1 MTEKEENIDNLSS
14 QANEI
19 MAENKYYYNKLSLY
33 DKYINITK
41 DAIKNILSN
50 KSIEKALEC
59 FNKYLEEIQK
69 EYDIMNKSYEK
80 YELPEYNELIDNLFS
95 EITMGKPILE
105 QKRNTQFFLDYIK
118 LEKDAIIKS
127 LKDSIKK
134 SKQFQ
139 LFREP
144 KRFSLIEKIKEG
156 EKEIEKTTT
165 ELQQNMLYEL
175 KKYNKF
181 KERIIKYNEQI
192 QNIENN
198 IDILKNCMR
207 AKDEILNYS
216 NNIQDEKEQEIKVDK
231 IDLKKS
237 HNLMIYNTTGFKR
250 SVNKNYQEDNKSD
263 PGSDDRK
270 SRKDKNK
277 EENKLITEFK
287 KIEDLFELSDFELE
301 KENLIDDDLN
311 SDDDNFFESKIIQP
325 IKLNEYHYEEIQKE
339 IPIINLAQI
348 EYNKMKIVK
357 EDDLYSLQRRKY
369 KSQNIDNLIKEERR
383 TKEKLEQRLELLKK
397 KEKLMNE
404 YIIEIKN
411 NLAERRKFNRR
422 NTTVHNKK
430 TNFIKKSLFGNEDN
444 IEELDD
450 EDNDENQYGSD
461 YENEEKE
468 IEDFDVKGKKSVL
481 VGVLP
486 YNTNKA
492 KKGGNFGG
500 KLGKSVLDGLFKNK
514 LRNKWKKEKAKSK

>member
-1 MTEKEENIDNLSS
+1 MTEKEENIDILSS

-41 DAIKNILSN
+41 NVIKNILSY
-50 KSIEKALEC
+50 KSIENALEY

-69 EYDIMNKSYEK
+69 EYDKMNKSYENN
-80 YELPEYNELIDNLFS
+80 ELPEYNELIDNLFS
-95 EITMGKPILE
+95 EITMGKPVLE
-105 QKRNTQFFLDYIK
+105 QRRTTQFYLDYIK
-118 LEKDAIIKS
+118 LEKDATIKS

-144 KRFSLIEKIKEG
+144 KRFSLIEMKEG
-156 EKEIEKTTT
+156 AKEIEKTTT

-181 KERIIKYNEQI
+181 KERIFKYNEQI
-192 QNIENN
+192 KNIENN

-207 AKDEILNYS
+207 TKDEKLNYS
-216 NNIQDEKEQEIKVDK
+216 NNIQDENDQEINLDQ

-237 HNLMIYNTTGFKR
+237 HNLILYNTTGFKGIG
-250 SVNKNYQEDNKSD
+250 NKNFQEDNKSE
-263 PGSDDRK
+263 PGSDDKKKRK
-270 SRKDKNK
+270 KKKK

-311 SDDDNFFESKIIQP
+311 SDDDNFFESKINQP
-325 IKLNEYHYEEIQKE
+325 IKLNEFHYEEIQKE

-357 EDDLYSLQRRKY
+357 EDDVYSFQRRKF
-369 KSQNIDNLIKEERR
+369 KSQNIDNLIKDERKD
-383 TKEKLEQRLELLKK
+383 KEKLEQRLELLKK

-404 YIIEIKN
+404 YIAEIKN

-430 TNFIKKSLFGNEDN
+430 TNYIKKSLFGKEDN

-461 YENEEKE
+461 YENEQEE
-468 IEDFDVKGKKSVL
+468 IEDFAVRGKKSVL
-481 VGVLP
+481 VGDMV
-486 YNTNKA
+486 YNKTKETKA
-492 KKGGNFGG
+492 GNWGG
-500 KLGKSVLDGLFKNK
+500 KLGKSVVDGLFKNK
-514 LRNKWKKEKAKSK
+514 LRNKLKKERAKSK

>member
-216 NNIQDEKEQEIKVDK
+216 NNIQDENEQEIKVDK

-237 HNLMIYNTTGFKR
+237 HNLM
-250 SVNKNYQEDNKSD
+250 
-263 PGSDDRK
+263 SDDRK
-270 SRKDKNK
+270 RRKDKNK

-481 VGVLP
+481 VW
-486 YNTNKA
+486 A
-492 KKGGNFGG
+492 MC
-500 KLGKSVLDGLFKNK
+500 
-514 LRNKWKKEKAKSK
+514 

>member
-1 MTEKEENIDNLSS
+1 MNEKEENIDNLSS

-41 DAIKNILSN
+41 NVIKNILSYKN
-50 KSIEKALEC
+50 IENALEY

-69 EYDIMNKSYEK
+69 EYDTMNKSYENN
-80 YELPEYNELIDNLFS
+80 ELPEYNELIDNLFS
-95 EITMGKPILE
+95 EITMGKPVLE
-105 QKRNTQFFLDYIK
+105 QRRTTQFYLDYIK
-118 LEKDAIIKS
+118 LEKDATIKS

-144 KRFSLIEKIKEG
+144 KRFSLIEMKEG
-156 EKEIEKTTT
+156 AKEIEKTTT

-181 KERIIKYNEQI
+181 KERIFKYNEQI
-192 QNIENN
+192 KNIENN
-198 IDILKNCMR
+198 IDILKNCIR
-207 AKDEILNYS
+207 TKDEKLNYS
-216 NNIQDEKEQEIKVDK
+216 NNIQDENDQEINLDQ

-237 HNLMIYNTTGFKR
+237 HNLILYNTTGFKG
-250 SVNKNYQEDNKSD
+250 SGNKNFQEDNKSD

-270 SRKDKNK
+270 KRKKKKK

-311 SDDDNFFESKIIQP
+311 SDDDNFFENKIIQP
-325 IKLNEYHYEEIQKE
+325 IKLNEFHYEEIQKE

-357 EDDLYSLQRRKY
+357 EDDVYSFQRRKF
-369 KSQNIDNLIKEERR
+369 KSQNIDNLIKDERKD
-383 TKEKLEQRLELLKK
+383 KEKLEQRLELLKK

-404 YIIEIKN
+404 YIAEIKN
-411 NLAERRKFNRR
+411 NLEERRKFNRR

-430 TNFIKKSLFGNEDN
+430 TNYIKKSLFGKEDN

-461 YENEEKE
+461 YENEQEE
-468 IEDFDVKGKKSVL
+468 IEDFAVRGKKSVL
-481 VGVLP
+481 VGDMV
-486 YNTNKA
+486 YNKTKETKA
-492 KKGGNFGG
+492 GNWGG
-500 KLGKSVLDGLFKNK
+500 KLGKSVVDGLFKNK
-514 LRNKWKKEKAKSK
+514 LRNKLKKERAKSK

>member
-1 MTEKEENIDNLSS
+1 MTEKEESIDYLSS

-33 DKYINITK
+33 DKYISKTK
-41 DAIKNILSN
+41 NVIKNILSSKN
-50 KSIEKALEC
+50 IEKSIEC
-59 FNKYLEEIQK
+59 FNNYLEDIQK
-69 EYDIMNKSYEK
+69 EYDILNKSYEK
-80 YELPEYNELIDNLFS
+80 NELPEYNELIDNLFS

-105 QKRNTQFFLDYIK
+105 QKRTTQFYLDYIK
-118 LEKDAIIKS
+118 LEKDATIKS

-144 KRFSLIEKIKEG
+144 KRFSLIEMKEG
-156 EKEIEKTTT
+156 NKEIEKTTT

-175 KKYNKF
+175 KKCNKF

-192 QNIENN
+192 QDIENN
-198 IDILKNCMR
+198 INILKNYMR
-207 AKDEILNYS
+207 GKDEKLNDLNS
-216 NNIQDEKEQEIKVDK
+216 IQDENDPEFNVDK
-231 IDLKKS
+231 MSIKKS
-237 HNLMIYNTTGFKR
+237 HNLMIFNTIGFK
-250 SVNKNYQEDNKSD
+250 SLNKNYEEDNKSEPD
-263 PGSDDRK
+263 SDDRK
-270 SRKDKNK
+270 KMRKEKNK

-287 KIEDLFELSDFELE
+287 KIEDLFGLSDVEFE
-301 KENLIDDDLN
+301 KENLIDEELN
-311 SDDDNFFESKIIQP
+311 SDDDNVFENKINQP

-468 IEDFDVKGKKSVL
+468 VEDFDVKGKKSVL

-486 YNTNKA
+486 YNTIKA

>member
-41 DAIKNILSN
+41 NVIKNILSY
-50 KSIEKALEC
+50 KSIENALEY

-69 EYDIMNKSYEK
+69 EYDTMNKSYENN
-80 YELPEYNELIDNLFS
+80 ELPEYNELIDNLFS
-95 EITMGKPILE
+95 EITMGKPVLE
-105 QKRNTQFFLDYIK
+105 QKRTTQFYLDYIK
-118 LEKDAIIKS
+118 LEKDATIKS

-144 KRFSLIEKIKEG
+144 KRFSLIEMKEG
-156 EKEIEKTTT
+156 AKEIEKTTT

-181 KERIIKYNEQI
+181 KERIFKYNEQI
-192 QNIENN
+192 KNIENN
-198 IDILKNCMR
+198 IDILNNCMR
-207 AKDEILNYS
+207 TKDEKLNYS
-216 NNIQDEKEQEIKVDK
+216 NNIQDENDQEINLAQ

-237 HNLMIYNTTGFKR
+237 HNLILYNTIGFKG
-250 SVNKNYQEDNKSD
+250 SGNKNFQEDNKSE
-263 PGSDDRK
+263 PGSDDKKKRK
-270 SRKDKNK
+270 KKKK

-311 SDDDNFFESKIIQP
+311 SDDDNFFESKINQP
-325 IKLNEYHYEEIQKE
+325 IKLNEFHYEEIQKE

-357 EDDLYSLQRRKY
+357 EDDVYSFQRRKF
-369 KSQNIDNLIKEERR
+369 KSQNIDNLIKDERKD
-383 TKEKLEQRLELLKK
+383 KEKLEQRLELLKK

-404 YIIEIKN
+404 YIAEIKN

-430 TNFIKKSLFGNEDN
+430 TNYIKKSLFGKEDN

-461 YENEEKE
+461 YENEQEE
-468 IEDFDVKGKKSVL
+468 IEDFAVRGKKSVL
-481 VGVLP
+481 VGDMV
-486 YNTNKA
+486 YNKTKETKA
-492 KKGGNFGG
+492 GNWGG
-500 KLGKSVLDGLFKNK
+500 KLGKSVVDGLFKNK
-514 LRNKWKKEKAKSK
+514 LRNKLKKERAKSK

>member
-181 KERIIKYNEQI
+181 KERIIKY
-192 QNIENN
+192 
-198 IDILKNCMR
+198 
-207 AKDEILNYS
+207 
-216 NNIQDEKEQEIKVDK
+216 IK
-231 IDLKKS
+231 
-237 HNLMIYNTTGFKR
+237 
-250 SVNKNYQEDNKSD
+250 
-263 PGSDDRK
+263 
-270 SRKDKNK
+270 
-277 EENKLITEFK
+277 KLY
-287 KIEDLFELSDFELE
+287 
-301 KENLIDDDLN
+301 
-311 SDDDNFFESKIIQP
+311 ESK
-325 IKLNEYHYEEIQKE
+325 
-339 IPIINLAQI
+339 
-348 EYNKMKIVK
+348 
-357 EDDLYSLQRRKY
+357 R
-369 KSQNIDNLIKEERR
+369 
-383 TKEKLEQRLELLKK
+383 
-397 KEKLMNE
+397 
-404 YIIEIKN
+404 
-411 NLAERRKFNRR
+411 
-422 NTTVHNKK
+422 
-430 TNFIKKSLFGNEDN
+430 
-444 IEELDD
+444 
-450 EDNDENQYGSD
+450 
-461 YENEEKE
+461 
-468 IEDFDVKGKKSVL
+468 
-481 VGVLP
+481 
-486 YNTNKA
+486 
-492 KKGGNFGG
+492 
-500 KLGKSVLDGLFKNK
+500 
-514 LRNKWKKEKAKSK
+514 